1 MQQVL
6 RVSARESH
14 AVIGFFEGLDGVK
27 QRGAQNP
34 SSNIDTLDKYPK
46 WRTETLPALYNKVN
60 GSDNMGGTTLKFI
73 FFRAAYK
80 NTFTANRIP
89 GN

>member
-1 MQQVL
+1 MIYKQSAHIIFSSYQVL
-6 RVSARESH
+6 RVLARERH
-14 AVIGFFEGLDGVK
+14 IIIGFFEGLDSVK

-60 GSDNMGGTTLKFI
+60 GSDNMGGTTLKF
-73 FFRAAYK
+73 
-80 NTFTANRIP
+80 NR
-89 GN
+89 